1 MRHWFFLFAAAASPL
16 LSAEEKGYWD
26 YHPLHVGG
34 NGIYLGQA
42 DITPAHSDSHYGEL
56 QFNKANIFATILV
69 PISRYSYFFPRIEWN
84 IFTLDWNR
92 NPKFNK
98 TQFNYMQ
105 FGLTFYTIAL
115 EKWRWIIRGDYNMD
129 AQHFYRPG
137 SYGLF
142 SGLLWGSYQIHRKWH
157 YHIGALGYVGL
168 QGDQFYPVL
177 GFDYSPNKKW
187 YFEIVFPIN
196 YEIRYQWTERWR
208 VALKGRPLKE
218 RFRSG
223 THEPQARSIFSYST
237 MGAEL
242 NVQYEIIRKFEF
254 EAYGGYNFGGTFYI
268 KDLGGRNALYTDVHG
283 SPYAGFKLDYGF

>member
-16 LSAEEKGYWD
+16 LAAEEKGYWD

-42 DITPAHSDSHYGEL
+42 DITRAHSDSNYGHL
-56 QFNKANIFATILV
+56 QFNKANVFATILV

-84 IFTLDWNR
+84 IFTLEWNR

-115 EKWRWIIRGDYNMD
+115 EKWRWIIRADYNMD
-129 AQHFYRPG
+129 AQHFYQPG

-157 YHIGALGYVGL
+157 YHIGTLGYAGL
-168 QGDQFYPVL
+168 QGDQVYPVI

-187 YFEIVFPIN
+187 LFEIIFPIN

-218 RFRSG
+218 RFRTG
-223 THEPQARSIFSYST
+223 THEPQPRSIFSYST
-237 MGAEL
+237 IGAEL

-254 EAYGGYNFGGTFYI
+254 EAYAGYNFGGTFYI
-268 KDLGGRNALYTDVHG
+268 KDLGGRKPLYTDVHS
-283 SPYAGFKLDYGF
+283 SPYAGFKVDYGF